1 MASNTSIEWCDATWN
16 PIRARVKA
24 DAEQIAAGRGYL
36 SITQIAKKQAGK
48 LGQHC
53 EHVFEG
59 CRNCWA
65 EAHNH
70 RCLPG
75 NGTGLPFDR
84 RSRELVDIV
93 VDEANET

>member
-24 DAEQIAAGRGYL
+24 DAEQIAAGRGHL

-53 EHVFEG
+53 EHVSEG

-65 EAHNH
+65 EAHN
-70 RCLPG
+70 
-75 NGTGLPFDR
+75 
-84 RSRELVDIV
+84 
-93 VDEANET
+93 